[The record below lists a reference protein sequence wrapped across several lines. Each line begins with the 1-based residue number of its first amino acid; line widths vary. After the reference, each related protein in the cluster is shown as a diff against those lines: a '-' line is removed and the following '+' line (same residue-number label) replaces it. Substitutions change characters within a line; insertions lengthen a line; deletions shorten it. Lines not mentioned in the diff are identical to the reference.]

1 MGQGLKKPSSG
12 QSCCTIGVRKE
23 RRIFT
28 WTFLVEPVLEKFHHV
43 AQMAA
48 EATRGQLSWSIG
60 ADARW
65 AIESSGRG
73 RTVAIAFE
81 SSSESSVI
89 LFFVGHQ

>member
-1 MGQGLKKPSSG
+1 M
-12 QSCCTIGVRKE
+12 RKE

-48 EATRGQLSWSIG
+48 KATRGQLPWSIG

-65 AIESSGRG
+65 PIESSGRG
-73 RTVAIAFE
+73 GTVAIACE

-89 LFFVGHQ
+89 VFFVGHQRRVEQARAND